1 MAIKKGDFIEIDYT
15 AKELNENKIFDTTMQ
30 KVAEEAGLLHTHEPG
45 HNHDHSDQY
54 HPIIICVGEKQV
66 LPGLD
71 AKIEGKDLGKHKI
84 KLTAEEAF
92 GKKSAK
98 LLKMMPMRIFKEQ
111 EIRPYV
117 GLELNIDDQLGT
129 VRSVS
134 GGRVIVDFNHPLASR
149 EIEYEL
155 EIKRMV
161 TDKKEQ
167 IESVL
172 KLTGIKPESVTVKEK
187 SAEIKLKA
195 ELPKEFSDML
205 KKELSRILNL
215 EVEFTS
221 EKAEKKLASKPAVK
235 EEKAP
240 NTKKSEKQ
248 EETDKTQQ

>member
-1 MAIKKGDFIEIDYT
+1 MAIKKGDFIELDYT
-15 AKELNENKIFDTTMQ
+15 AKELDDNKIFDTTIQ
-30 KVAEEAGLLHTHEPG
+30 KVAEEAGLLHSHEPG

-84 KLTAEEAF
+84 KLAPEEAF

-111 EIRPYV
+111 KIRPYV

-134 GGRVIVDFNHPLASR
+134 GGRIIVDFNHPLASK
-149 EIEYEL
+149 EIEYDL

-172 KLTGIKPESVTVKEK
+172 KLTGIKPESVSVKEK
-187 SAEIKLKA
+187 NAEIKLKA

-205 KKELSRILNL
+205 KKELTRILGI
-215 EVEFTS
+215 EIEFTS
-221 EKAEKKLASKPAVK
+221 EKAEKKQESKNTEKK
-235 EEKAP
+235 EEKTQKP
-240 NTKKSEKQ
+240 KKD